1 MKTLAII
8 GSTGSIGETSLKIFK
23 KNNKFLKL
31 VSLVANTN
39 VKKLYKQKN
48 KYKPESICLLKNDKS
63 NLNLDFKK
71 NFLNKYKNKKI
82 DFIISGI
89 DGYESLKT
97 NFKLLQ
103 VCKNLLIANK
113 ETIICGG
120 SIFLKYAKKYNC
132 NIIPI
137 DSEHHCIDFFLKN
150 FNLKNDI
157 CKIYLCASGGPF
169 FNRKLK
175 YNEKVKNVLNHPNWK
190 MGKRIT
196 VNSSTFANK
205 VMEFFEAKIL
215 FDLKSNMIDVVV
227 EETSN
232 IHAIIQ
238 LKNKMTFPIMH
249 KTDMIIPIA
258 NSLFLKNP
266 HQYKLFDIKFNLQ
279 KPCEKKFPLV
289 KVGKKI
295 LSSNSHTSMILF
307 TVLNERL
314 VNLFLENKIKY
325 GDIVKTLV
333 KFFNKKE
340 YKSLKIKKISK
351 INDIINTIN
360 YGKNLKI

>member
-23 KNNKFLKL
+23 KNKKFLKL

-39 VKKLYKQKN
+39 IKKLYKQEKI
-48 KYKPESICLLKNDKS
+48 YKPQAISLLKNNKS
-63 NLNLDFKK
+63 NSNLDFKK
-71 NFLNKYKNKKI
+71 NFINKYKNKKI

-89 DGYESLKT
+89 DGYESLET
-97 NFKLLQ
+97 NFELLK

-120 SIFLKYAKKYNC
+120 DIFLKYAKKNNC

-150 FNLKNDI
+150 FNFKNDI
-157 CKIYLCASGGPF
+157 DKIYLCASGGPF
-169 FNRKLK
+169 FKKKLK
-175 YNEKVKNVLNHPNWK
+175 HNEKIKNVLDHPTWK
-190 MGKRIT
+190 MGKKIS

-205 VMEFFEAKIL
+205 VMELFEAKVL
-215 FDLKSNMIDVVV
+215 FNLKSNLIDIVV

-232 IHAIIQ
+232 IHAIVQ
-238 LKNKMTFPIMH
+238 LKNKITFPIMH
-249 KTDMIIPIA
+249 VTDMQIPIS
-258 NSLFLKNP
+258 NSLLLKNP
-266 HQYKLFDIKFNLQ
+266 NDYKLFGIKFDLQ
-279 KPCEKKFPLV
+279 KPCEKKFPLI

-295 LSSNSHTSMILF
+295 LSSNSHINMILF

-333 KFFNKKE
+333 IFFNKKK
-340 YKSLKIKKISK
+340 YKFLKIKKISNIK
-351 INDIINTIN
+351 DIIKTIS
-360 YGKNLKI
+360 YGKKIKI